1 MKFLLDYNRKIVIYW
16 GNKSS
21 VGWRSLLEG
30 RIFPGRAEWVNV
42 WQVGGGTPPI
52 PQKGKSWVVPSIF
65 HSNFEMPYSK
75 TCMGDSHFQFHVFI
89 FKLKET
95 ITFQLCLFD
104 HFTPNI
110 FLYLVLENK
119 NKHAPF
125 IQNLENCKS

>member
-42 WQVGGGTPPI
+42 WQVGGLPPSPKRENPGLSHLFSI
-52 PQKGKSWVVPSIF
+52 PILKCHIQKLVW
-65 HSNFEMPYSK
+65 E
-75 TCMGDSHFQFHVFI
+75 THFQFHVFI